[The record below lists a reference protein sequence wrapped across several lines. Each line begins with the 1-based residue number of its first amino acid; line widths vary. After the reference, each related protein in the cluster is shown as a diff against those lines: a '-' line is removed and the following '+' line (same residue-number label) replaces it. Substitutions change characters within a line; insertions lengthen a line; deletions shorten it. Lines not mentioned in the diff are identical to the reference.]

1 MYLRV
6 GIRFLDPEGFIP
18 EASASSVAAR
28 EKREETD
35 MRALMM
41 DLPLTLPSIL
51 EHAAL
56 YHGDREVVTR
66 TVEGPI
72 HRYSYRDALARAKQ
86 MARALLRLGVKPGD
100 RVATLAWSTHRHF
113 ELYFA
118 VTGIGAVLHTINPRL
133 HEDQIVWVANHA
145 EDAVLFF
152 DITFADEVARLAPRM
167 PTVRTVV
174 AMTDAAHAPA
184 GALVYEDLI
193 AAETADFDWP
203 ELDERQASGLC
214 YTSGTT
220 GNPKGVLYGHRSTV
234 IHALA
239 LALPDAFDL
248 SARDTVLP
256 CAQMYHAN
264 AWCTPYAAPLV
275 GAKLV
280 LPGRQLDGPSICD
293 LATGEGATFLLGVPT
308 IWVGVLDHL
317 DQTGGRLS
325 TVRNVAIGGSAP
337 TAALI
342 DRVEE
347 KLGATVRQI
356 WGMTEMS
363 PLGVINTALPEH
375 AGEDPGAATRRKL
388 KQGRGLWGV
397 DLRIVD
403 ETGVEQPR
411 DGQSPGALQ
420 VRGPWTAS
428 AYFKQDGAA
437 AFTED
442 GWFDTGDIA
451 TIDAEGYLRLTDRAK
466 DVIKSG
472 GEWISTLDLEDAV
485 CSHPAVAMAAAVGVP
500 HPKWDERPLLLV
512 VLRPGHSAEPEALK
526 AHVADR
532 VARWWTPDEVRIVDA
547 LPIGPTGKVLKRE
560 LREQLAIA
568 PAS

>member
-1 MYLRV
+1 MQ
-6 GIRFLDPEGFIP
+6 
-18 EASASSVAAR
+18 
-28 EKREETD
+28 
-35 MRALMM
+35 ALMM
-41 DLPLTLPSIL
+41 DRPLLLPSIL

-56 YHGDREVVTR
+56 YHGDTEVVAR

-72 HRYSYRDALARAKQ
+72 LRYGYADALARAKQ
-86 MARALLRLGVKPGD
+86 MAKALLALGVKPGD

-133 HEDQIVWVANHA
+133 HDDQIVWVANHA
-145 EDAVLFF
+145 EDSVLLF
-152 DITFADEVARLAPRM
+152 DITFADQVAQLAPRM
-167 PTVRTVV
+167 TTVKTVI
-174 AMTDAAHAPA
+174 AMTDATHAPA
-184 GALVYEDLI
+184 GVLVYEDLL
-193 AAETADFDWP
+193 AAQSPDFDWP
-203 ELDERQASGLC
+203 DLDERSASGLC

-280 LPGRQLDGPSICD
+280 LPGRQLDGPSICE
-293 LATGEGATFLLGVPT
+293 LAVSEGATFLLGVPT

-317 DQTGGRLS
+317 DQTGGRLT

-363 PLGVINTALPEH
+363 PLGVINTGLARH
-375 AGEDPGAATRRKL
+375 AGEDRATATRRKL

-397 DLRIVD
+397 DMRIVD
-403 ETGVEQPR
+403 EAGVEQPR
-411 DGQSPGALQ
+411 DGKSPGRLQ

-437 AFTED
+437 AFTGD

-451 TIDAEGYLRLTDRAK
+451 TLDPEGYLRLTDRAK

-485 CSHPAVAMAAAVGVP
+485 CSHPSVAMAAAIGVP
-500 HPKWDERPLLLV
+500 DPKWDERPLLLV
-512 VLRPGHSAEPEALK
+512 VLRPGQSAEPEALK
-526 AHVADR
+526 AHVAAR
-532 VARWWTPDEVRIVDA
+532 VAKWWTPDEVRIVES

-560 LREQLAIA
+560 LRDHLAGA
-568 PAS
+568 GAT

>member
-1 MYLRV
+1 ML
-6 GIRFLDPEGFIP
+6 
-18 EASASSVAAR
+18 
-28 EKREETD
+28 
-35 MRALMM
+35 ALMM
-41 DLPLTLPSIL
+41 DRPLTLPSIL

-56 YHGDREVVTR
+56 YHPDRKVVTR

-72 HRYSYRDALARAKQ
+72 HRYGYADALARAKQ
-86 MARALLRLGVKPGD
+86 MAKALLALGVKPGD

-133 HEDQIVWVANHA
+133 HDDQIVWVARHA
-145 EDAVLFF
+145 EDSVLFF
-152 DITFADEVARLAPRM
+152 DITFAEQVAALAPRI
-167 PTVRTVV
+167 PSVRKLV
-174 AMTDAAHAPA
+174 AMTDRAHATDVP

-193 AAETADFDWP
+193 ASETPDFDWP
-203 ELDERQASGLC
+203 AIDERQASGLC

-234 IHALA
+234 LHALA

-248 SARDTVLP
+248 SARDVVLP

-275 GAKLV
+275 GAGLV
-280 LPGRQLDGPSICD
+280 LPGRQLDGPSICE
-293 LATGEGATFLLGVPT
+293 LAVNEGATFLLGVPT

-317 DQTGGRLS
+317 DQTGGRLT

-363 PLGVINTALPEH
+363 PLGVINTPLPHH
-375 AGEDPGAATRRKL
+375 AGEDPAAATQRKL

-397 DLRIVD
+397 DLRIMGD
-403 ETGVEQPR
+403 DGREQPR
-411 DGQSPGALQ
+411 DGRSAGALQ

-437 AFTED
+437 AFTAD

-512 VLRPGHSAEPEALK
+512 ILRPGQTAEPEALK
-526 AHVADR
+526 AHVAER
-532 VARWWTPDEVRIVDA
+532 VAKWWVPDEVRIVEA

-560 LREQLAIA
+560 LRETLASSA
-568 PAS
+568 PATS